1 MDKYINMNDKDLFD
15 FVNNIIKNI
24 DPTKQNSYKRADLNI
39 VLPENIKKYSLILDN
54 LDKNNNTNLEH
65 NENNKNNLLNNLLYE
80 EKGWIFTEEIEKSIK
95 MPFKENRIVFIG
107 KKNVGK
113 KYIIKKIFN
122 FNLSSEKFNSFDFYY
137 FNNRSNCII
146 NTPGFLYDKY
156 FNNNEIDKRIDAFIL
171 KFSLIISNIIVL
183 VINELNKEEF
193 EKIKFIEKLLI
204 DDIKRDNKKK
214 FFFIV
219 HNNSKLEKID
229 DYNIY
234 VKNTFNNE
242 IFTNNYGLRYS
253 QKVNYDNFE
262 IIHFVPKPFL
272 EDFEDNIIEN
282 LKFIIDNNVAV
293 LANKREEFKDYICDN
308 LNLLANSIFQNYN
321 KSKFNLIPNIKDN
334 KIFIGKEINEK
345 EFKFLENDDLNDL
358 ISNGDFDE
366 NFFYASFNNLQPDFC
381 YYEIKKNDYKFFV
394 IEIEICNLDSF
405 KIKKNQ
411 DKHNSNVYNFNF
423 KGVKKNLDS
432 KFLKTNRNIN
442 KINLEFYVDFNDVV
456 ILNDKFTHEYKNG
469 VLKIEYK
476 INEDSDNDDIVDLNK
491 NDDDD
496 DDDDEKEKEENDD
509 EENEE
514 ENDDEENEEKEEN
527 DDKEKV
533 KEDDDDKEKEN
544 EENEEKENDDEKEKE
559 ENDDEKKEENDD

>member
-80 EKGWIFTEEIEKSIK
+80 EKGWTFKEEIEKSIK

-381 YYEIKKNDYKFFV
+381 YYEIKKNDNKFFV
-394 IEIEICNLDSF
+394 IEIEICNLDNF

-423 KGVKKNLDS
+423 EGVKKNLDS

-456 ILNDKFTHEYKNG
+456 ILNDEKTYEYENG

-476 INEDSDNDDIVDLNK
+476 INEDSDSDDVIDLNK
-491 NDDDD
+491 SKDDGDDGEKEREENDDEKKEENDDEKKEENDDEEKENEEKEDDD
-496 DDDDEKEKEENDD
+496 DDDDEEKEKN
-509 EENEE
+509 
-514 ENDDEENEEKEEN
+514 
-527 DDKEKV
+527 
-533 KEDDDDKEKEN
+533 DDDD
-544 EENEEKENDDEKEKE
+544 EKE

>member
-80 EKGWIFTEEIEKSIK
+80 EKGWTFKEEIEKSIK

-234 VKNTFNNE
+234 IKNTFNNE

-381 YYEIKKNDYKFFV
+381 YYEIKKNDNKFFV
-394 IEIEICNLDSF
+394 IEIEICNLDNF

-423 KGVKKNLDS
+423 EGVKKNLDS

-491 NDDDD
+491 NSDDDD

-514 ENDDEENEEKEEN
+514 KEEN
-527 DDKEKV
+527 DDEEKV

>member
-15 FVNNIIKNI
+15 FVHNIIKNI

-80 EKGWIFTEEIEKSIK
+80 EKGWTFTEEIEKSIK

-358 ISNGDFDE
+358 ISDGDFDE
-366 NFFYASFNNLQPDFC
+366 NFFYASFKNIQPDFC
-381 YYEIKKNDYKFFV
+381 YYEIKKNDNKFFV

-423 KGVKKNLDS
+423 EGVKKNLDS

-456 ILNDKFTHEYKNG
+456 RLNDEKTYEYENG

-476 INEDSDNDDIVDLNK
+476 INEDSDSDDVVELNK
-491 NDDDD
+491 D
-496 DDDDEKEKEENDD
+496 DDDDEKEKEDD
-509 EENEE
+509 
-514 ENDDEENEEKEEN
+514 
-527 DDKEKV
+527 
-533 KEDDDDKEKEN
+533 
-544 EENEEKENDDEKEKE
+544 
-559 ENDDEKKEENDD
+559 DDEKKEENDDEEKEENDD

>member
-15 FVNNIIKNI
+15 FVHNIIKNI

-80 EKGWIFTEEIEKSIK
+80 EKGWTFTEEIEKSIK

-345 EFKFLENDDLNDL
+345 EFKFLENNDLNDL
-358 ISNGDFDE
+358 ISDGDFDE
-366 NFFYASFNNLQPDFC
+366 NFFYASFKNIQPDFC
-381 YYEIKKNDYKFFV
+381 YYEIKKNDNKFFV

-423 KGVKKNLDS
+423 EGVKKNLDS

-476 INEDSDNDDIVDLNK
+476 INEDSDNDDIVDLNNNK
-491 NDDDD
+491 DDDD
-496 DDDDEKEKEENDD
+496 DDDDEKGKEENDD
-509 EENEE
+509 DEKGKE

-527 DDKEKV
+527 DDEEKV

-544 EENEEKENDDEKEKE
+544 EENEEKENDDEKKE
-559 ENDDEKKEENDD
+559 ENDD

>member
-80 EKGWIFTEEIEKSIK
+80 KKGWTFTEELEKSIK

-358 ISNGDFDE
+358 ISDDDFDE

-381 YYEIKKNDYKFFV
+381 YYEIKKNDHKFFV
-394 IEIEICNLDSF
+394 IEIEICNLDNF

-423 KGVKKNLDS
+423 EGVKKNLDS

-456 ILNDKFTHEYKNG
+456 ILNDEKTYEYENG

-476 INEDSDNDDIVDLNK
+476 INEDSDSDDVIDLNK
-491 NDDDD
+491 NNFD
-496 DDDDEKEKEENDD
+496 DDDDEKEREENDDEKKEENDDEKKEENDD
-509 EENEE
+509 EEK
-514 ENDDEENEEKEEN
+514 ENEEKE
-527 DDKEKV
+527 DDDEKEKN
-533 KEDDDDKEKEN
+533 DDDD
-544 EENEEKENDDEKEKE
+544 EKE

>member
-80 EKGWIFTEEIEKSIK
+80 EKGWTFKEEIEKSIK

-272 EDFEDNIIEN
+272 EDFEDDIIEN
-282 LKFIIDNNVAV
+282 LKFIIDNNVSI
-293 LANKREEFKDYICDN
+293 LMNTRKEFKDYIYDN
-308 LNLLANSIFQNYN
+308 LNLFANSIFQNYK
-321 KSKFNLIPNIKDN
+321 KSKFNLIPNIKDD

-381 YYEIKKNDYKFFV
+381 YYEIKKNDNKFFV
-394 IEIEICNLDSF
+394 IEIEICNLDNF

-423 KGVKKNLDS
+423 EGVKKNLDS

-491 NDDDD
+491 NSDDDD

-514 ENDDEENEEKEEN
+514 KEEN
-527 DDKEKV
+527 DDEEKV

>member
-80 EKGWIFTEEIEKSIK
+80 EKGWTFTEEIEKSIK

-234 VKNTFNNE
+234 IKNTFNNE

-366 NFFYASFNNLQPDFC
+366 NFFYASFKNIQPDFC
-381 YYEIKKNDYKFFV
+381 YYEIKKNDNKFFV

-423 KGVKKNLDS
+423 EGVKKNLDS

-456 ILNDKFTHEYKNG
+456 ILNDEKTYEYENG

-476 INEDSDNDDIVDLNK
+476 INEDSDSDDDVIDLNK
-491 NDDDD
+491 NKDDD

-509 EENEE
+509 E
-514 ENDDEENEEKEEN
+514 KEEN
-527 DDKEKV
+527 
-533 KEDDDDKEKEN
+533 DDDKEKEN
-544 EENEEKENDDEKEKE
+544 EEKEDD
-559 ENDDEKKEENDD
+559 DDEKKEENDDEEKEENDD

>member
-1 MDKYINMNDKDLFD
+1 MDKYINMDDSDLND
-15 FVNNIIKNI
+15 FVINIIKNI
-24 DPTKQNSYKRADLNI
+24 DPTKQNSYKKTDLKI
-39 VLPENIKKYSLILDN
+39 ELPENIKKYSLILDN
-54 LDKNNNTNLEH
+54 LD
-65 NENNKNNLLNNLLYE
+65 ENNKNNLLNNLLYE
-80 EKGWIFTEEIEKSIK
+80 EKGWIFTEEEKSIK

-137 FNNRSNCII
+137 FNNKSNCII

-234 VKNTFNNE
+234 IKNTFNNE

-282 LKFIIDNNVAV
+282 LKFIIDNNVSI
-293 LANKREEFKDYICDN
+293 LINQRKEFKDYIYDN
-308 LNLLANSIFQNYN
+308 LNLLANSIFQNYK
-321 KSKFNLIPNIKDN
+321 KSKFNLIPNIKDD

-358 ISNGDFDE
+358 ISDDDFDE
-366 NFFYASFNNLQPDFC
+366 NFFYASFNNLQPDYC
-381 YYEIKKNDYKFFV
+381 YYEIKKNNDKFFV
-394 IEIEICNLDSF
+394 IEIEICNLDNF
-405 KIKKNQ
+405 IIKKNQ
-411 DKHNSNVYNFNF
+411 DKHNPNVYKFNF
-423 KGVKKNLDS
+423 EAVKKNLDS
-432 KFLKTNRNIN
+432 KDFLKTNRNIN
-442 KINLEFYVDFNDVV
+442 KINLEIYVNFNDV
-456 ILNDKFTHEYKNG
+456 IKLNDEKQYEYENG
-469 VLKIEYK
+469 LLKIEYK
-476 INEDSDNDDIVDLNK
+476 IEEDKDNDGVVDLKEESEESEESEENDVYG
-491 NDDDD
+491 DDDD
-496 DDDDEKEKEENDD
+496 DDDY
-509 EENEE
+509 
-514 ENDDEENEEKEEN
+514 
-527 DDKEKV
+527 
-533 KEDDDDKEKEN
+533 DDDDEKKKEEKDDVKKEN
-544 EENEEKENDDEKEKE
+544 EEE
-559 ENDDEKKEENDD
+559 ENDDEKKEDDN